1 MKNSALPQNKGIEYW
16 GNLAKKAVTDDDAFS
31 ELYDYFFPRI
41 YQYLLSKTKDTHLA
55 DEVVSDTFIRMYQHL
70 DDYDPARG
78 AFSTWLW
85 RIAQNALY
93 KCYGRKSASMNVA
106 WEENFDPVAPE
117 TETPERQMLSKEE
130 NEKIRRAMMQ
140 LTERQQKIVEMTYWL
155 DMKSPEIAK
164 ILGIEPDT
172 VRATL
177 RQARAKLKKLLEN

>member
-1 MKNSALPQNKGIEYW
+1 
-16 GNLAKKAVTDDDAFS
+16 
-31 ELYDYFFPRI
+31 
-41 YQYLLSKTKDTHLA
+41 
-55 DEVVSDTFIRMYQHL
+55 
-70 DDYDPARG
+70 
-78 AFSTWLW
+78 
-85 RIAQNALY
+85 
-93 KCYGRKSASMNVA
+93 
-106 WEENFDPVAPE
+106 ENFDPVAPE